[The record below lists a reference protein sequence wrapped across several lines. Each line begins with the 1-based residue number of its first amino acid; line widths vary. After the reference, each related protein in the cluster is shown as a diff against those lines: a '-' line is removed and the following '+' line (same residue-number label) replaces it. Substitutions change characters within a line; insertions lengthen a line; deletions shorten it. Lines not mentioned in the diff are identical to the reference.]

1 MLARLALAAGR
12 PSATAAAGCVAAW
25 LAPTLVAPRLVPA
38 ATSAASFPLSAGP
51 SWTPVR
57 HATSKAGGSTKNGR
71 DSQPKYLGVKKYGGH
86 FVEPGNIILRQRG
99 QKYGIVDSTQTV
111 AFGKDWTIYAI
122 KPGYVKFWF
131 HAMKKKYYVEVVQ
144 SPPGDTNVVKYPIV
158 RIKDWEV
165 PELLKVPADTVII
178 PPIRQKLVDW
188 LRTIPP
194 SELAKTLPRNTPFV
208 GGVEAEFW
216 GPAAKAA
223 KAAAAAAAAPAEA
236 PAAPAAPL
244 SAATAA
250 ATA

>member
-1 MLARLALAAGR
+1 M
-12 PSATAAAGCVAAW
+12 
-25 LAPTLVAPRLVPA
+25 
-38 ATSAASFPLSAGP
+38 
-51 SWTPVR
+51 R

-99 QKYGIVDSTQTV
+99 QRYGIVDSTQTV
-111 AFGKDWTIYAI
+111 AFGKDWSIYAL

-131 HAMKKKYYVEVVQ
+131 HAMKKKYFVEVVQ

-158 RIKDWEV
+158 RIKEWEV
-165 PELLKVPADTVII
+165 PELLKVPADTPII
-178 PPIRQKLVDW
+178 PSIRQKLVDW

-194 SELAKTLPRNTPFV
+194 SELAKTLPRNTAFV

-223 KAAAAAAAAPAEA
+223 AVSAAAPAAAAAPAPA
-236 PAAPAAPL
+236 PV
-244 SAATAA
+244 SASATA
-250 ATA
+250 